1 MFLVWII
8 SGLVSG
14 LLANQLF
21 SNQNLDWLSQLF
33 LGIVGSLVGAFLF
46 NNVVKPDLIG
56 SYLISVIISV
66 LGSIAWLI
74 AYHAVVT
81 GDKNTDKV

>member
-8 SGLVSG
+8 SGVVSG

-56 SYLISVIISV
+56 SYSISFIISV
-66 LGSIAWLI
+66 LGSVAWLI

-81 GDKNTDKV
+81 GDQNTDKV